1 MSQLTDLVA
10 EVLTLTGR
18 PDLSVEATLE
28 VRNSTLRAH
37 RSDEYHR
44 DLVESAV
51 SFAGAN
57 YVQSFEYKLT
67 FPRWRRLRYMRF
79 YDQINQ
85 AAGKNFQIIDPAD
98 ALNQYGNTRVDV
110 AYPAGTVYNLR
121 GNFPF
126 DAVLVGFFQDPD
138 VTVTG
143 YSSWIASEHPFLITY
158 LASASLLKL
167 IGRQED
173 SKAFEQHAAMLL
185 HDLKADNVLP
195 LG

>member
-10 EVLTLTGR
+10 EVLTLAGR

-28 VRNSTLRAH
+28 VRNATLRAH
-37 RSDEYHR
+37 RSDEFHR

-51 SFAGAN
+51 AFAGAN
-57 YVQSFEYKLT
+57 YVQSFEYKLA

-79 YDQINQ
+79 YDQVAQ
-85 AAGKNFQIIDPAD
+85 SAGKNFQIIDPAE

-110 AYPAGTVYNLR
+110 AYPAGSVYNLR
-121 GNFPF
+121 GNLPF
-126 DAVLVGFFQDPD
+126 DAILVGFFQDPD

-158 LASASLLKL
+158 MAAASLLKL
-167 IGRQED
+167 VGRAED
-173 SKAFEQHAAMLL
+173 AQNMERHSLSLL
-185 HDLKADNVLP
+185 HDLKADNILP